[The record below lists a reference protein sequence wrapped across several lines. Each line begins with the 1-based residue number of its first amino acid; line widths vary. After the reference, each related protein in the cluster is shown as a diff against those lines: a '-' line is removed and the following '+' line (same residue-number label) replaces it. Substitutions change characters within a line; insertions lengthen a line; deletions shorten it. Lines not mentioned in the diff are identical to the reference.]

1 MSHSDRVHSLITY
14 LMAATRFEDAARA
27 TLVAMLASADE
38 ARAASAYGSRG
49 RLLRAMVHLR
59 PADGYRRLFGIEHP
73 SHTPAEGIGYLSS
86 ATVWRWVSE
95 HGCSVSL
102 DVELGTLHPWLSDE
116 PAARRAPLRETPLTG
131 QETRERMLGRNATH
145 VHVVPLRLPAG
156 RIDGMISL
164 EASCK
169 AAIGQEFIW
178 STCQEELEMLATVAT
193 PYLDALPAKSI
204 APAAMPTDELLPVVG
219 KATASLI
226 EIVRVF
232 VNQEETLL
240 ISGPTGAGKSRLARW
255 CHDQS
260 RRKQQPFETL
270 DLLSVPEDLQMAELV
285 GWKRG
290 AFTGA
295 TNSMPGALTRAAKG
309 TLFIDEIDKL
319 SLKAQSGL
327 LRVLEERRYRALGD
341 DSNERQAEARFIIGT
356 NADLRAAVR
365 NGRFRE
371 DLYYRIHVLPVRL
384 PPLSER
390 LDEVPGWAAFMLER
404 CSGRSKDE
412 LRLAPDAIQALL
424 SHPWPGNLRQL
435 DNVIRRTYA
444 FALAG
449 RGTAEG
455 QLAVERRHVERALAF
470 EDAGDSN
477 TVTDRVWRAAQAL
490 AREAMRRQ
498 QQKNAEPLT
507 LEMVDGVRGMVLGAA
522 VQFLASREQAFQLFQ
537 RDHLLAGRNHH
548 RALKRELER
557 TIQLVHALGG
567 DVADPDLSALMEN
580 AEPARHI
587 D

>member
-1 MSHSDRVHSLITY
+1 MSYSDRVHSLITY

-27 TLVAMLASADE
+27 TLVAMLACADE
-38 ARAASAYGSRG
+38 ARGASSYGSRG

-59 PADGYRRLFGIEHP
+59 PEDGYRRLFGVEHP
-73 SHTPAEGIGYLSS
+73 SHKPAEGIGYLTS

-102 DVELGTLHPWLSDE
+102 DVELGTLQPWLE
-116 PAARRAPLRETPLTG
+116 GAPAALQARVRDTQLTG

-169 AAIGQEFIW
+169 AAIGQEFVW
-178 STCQEELEMLATVAT
+178 SECHEELEVLAAAAM
-193 PYLDALPAKSI
+193 PYLDALPSDAI
-204 APAAMPTDELLPVVG
+204 TPASVPKDELLPVVG

-232 VNQEETLL
+232 VDQEETLL

-260 RRKQQPFETL
+260 RRKPHPFETL

-295 TNSMPGALTRAAKG
+295 TSSMPGALTRAAKG

-319 SLKAQSGL
+319 SLKAQAGL

-341 DSNERQAEARFIIGT
+341 DTNERQAEARFIIGT

-384 PPLSER
+384 PPLGER
-390 LDEVPGWAAFMLER
+390 LDEVPGWAVFMLER
-404 CSGRSKDE
+404 CSGRSRGDV
-412 LRLAPDAIQALL
+412 RLAADAIQALL

-449 RGTAEG
+449 RGAAEG
-455 QLAVERRHVERALAF
+455 QLLVEKRHVERALAF

-477 TVTDRVWRAAQAL
+477 TVTERVWRAAQAL
-490 AREAMRRQ
+490 AREAMRRKQ
-498 QQKNAEPLT
+498 QENAEPLT

-522 VQFLASREQAFQLFQ
+522 VQFLDSREQAFELFQ
-537 RDHLLAGRNHH
+537 RKHLLTGRNHH

-567 DVADPDLSALMEN
+567 EVADPDLSALIEN
-580 AEPARHI
+580 AEPARGVE
-587 D
+587 